1 MKTKQLREGDLLF
14 YSFSRPAV
22 EDGDF
27 RHFLDT
33 FGLEHLPRDQAL
45 RSLCNSVVFIL
56 DGYDH
61 DTRELYEIPHVRQ
74 FCTSFSQAWPFWLFA
89 CNLELPSL
97 QAFTFSCL
105 PCLRVIKRDGA
116 GLLRVQYPPQELG
129 KFLEPHFAGMNL
141 LFERAGMTEA
151 ENRQRTQQILEFY
164 QRDWTSFAQM
174 TSP

>member
-22 EDGDF
+22 EAGDF

-33 FGLEHLPRDQAL
+33 FGLENLPRNQAL
-45 RSLCNSVVFIL
+45 RPLCNSIVFIL
-56 DGYDH
+56 DGYDD

-97 QAFTFSCL
+97 QEGVT
-105 PCLRVIKRDGA
+105 
-116 GLLRVQYPPQELG
+116 
-129 KFLEPHFAGMNL
+129 KFFVTCSKIG
-141 LFERAGMTEA
+141 
-151 ENRQRTQQILEFY
+151 
-164 QRDWTSFAQM
+164 
-174 TSP
+174 